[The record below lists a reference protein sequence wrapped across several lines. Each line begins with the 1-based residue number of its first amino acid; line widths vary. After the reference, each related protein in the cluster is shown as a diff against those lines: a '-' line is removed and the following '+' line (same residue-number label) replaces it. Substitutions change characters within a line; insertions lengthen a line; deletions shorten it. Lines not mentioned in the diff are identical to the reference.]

1 MSVTADQIEAVA
13 EHAEAV
19 HLVGAAQQ
27 LRGRAAH
34 VRLVESQPVEVVELA
49 AAIRD
54 AYYNDGVR
62 RELLSSRD
70 PGQWLRMAVEAKS
83 ALGES
88 DSDLAAMA
96 PGLPR
101 VFNVGDREPEDRDT
115 ITLRGVANGTDF
127 RPAGTE
133 LIFKFGD
140 HGSDDSDWGF
150 GRQKWW
156 QVTEPKHT
164 YGTWD
169 SRLEHYGPLTEVLDE
184 PKSQPRTF
192 EWGDDEPD
200 NITHARDDEGDL
212 FKRILPNRW
221 AMKLGSGDFGESIY
235 TWNEVVVNGA
245 TEAFGDLG

>member
-34 VRLVESQPVEVVELA
+34 VRLVESQPAEVVELA
-49 AAIRD
+49 AAIRN

-83 ALGES
+83 ALGVG
-88 DSDLAAMA
+88 AVA
-96 PGLPR
+96 PR
-101 VFNVGDREPEDRDT
+101 VFNVGDPEPEDRDL
-115 ITLRGVANGTDF
+115 ITLRGVALQNSWQFVEGEE
-127 RPAGTE
+127 A
-133 LIFKFGD
+133 LLKFGD
-140 HGSDDSDWGF
+140 YSKF
-150 GRQKWW
+150 GYGGEKGRWC
-156 QVTEPKHT
+156 QVTKPKTT
-164 YGTWD
+164 YGEWD
-169 SRLEHYGPLTEVLDE
+169 YWLEHFGPLTEVLDE
-184 PKSQPRTF
+184 PKPQPRTF

-200 NITHARDDEGDL
+200 NITHVRDDEGDV
-212 FKRILPNRW
+212 FKRTSPNKW
-221 AMKLGSGDFGESIY
+221 ALRSSRGTYGDPIFTWGEV
-235 TWNEVVVNGA
+235 TLNDA